1 MAGTGAMPQ
10 TQRGGGLA
18 EVVRGVRE
26 RVAMLSGGDRAIA
39 ARVAQAVRAVPGVP
53 SKAISVESWR
63 GHVTLRGE
71 LPSKDLAAAAA
82 EAAKAVRG
90 VVQIDN
96 FLRTP

>member
-1 MAGTGAMPQ
+1 
-10 TQRGGGLA
+10 
-18 EVVRGVRE
+18 VRE
-26 RVAMLSGGDRAIA
+26 RIAMLSGGDRAIA

-71 LPSKDLAAAAA
+71 LPSKDLASAAAQ
-82 EAAKAVRG
+82 AAKAVRG

>member
-10 TQRGGGLA
+10 AQGGGGVGSA
-18 EVVRGVRE
+18 VRAVRE
-26 RVAMLSGGDRAIA
+26 RIAMLSGGDRAIS
-39 ARVAQAVRAVPGVP
+39 ARVAQAVRTVPGVP

-71 LPSKDLAAAAA
+71 LPSKELANAAV
-82 EAAKAVRG
+82 EAARAVRG
-90 VVQIDN
+90 VSQIDN

>member
-10 TQRGGGLA
+10 AQGGAGFGGVL
-18 EVVRGVRE
+18 RGVRE
-26 RVAMLSGGDRAIA
+26 RMAMLRGGDRAIA

-53 SKAISVESWR
+53 SKGISVESWR
-63 GHVTLRGE
+63 GHVTLRGD
-71 LPSKDLAAAAA
+71 LPSKDVASAAA
-82 EAAKAVRG
+82 EAAKAVGG